1 MSQGVSGGCSHG
13 FNSSIAP
20 FNIQFPPLFPH
31 THSPLAHPPVPTFPI
46 TGGEEAMEC
55 ERWETE
61 EEVAMD
67 VDITEVEQLQLIS
80 EVKFARSTM
89 VPPSSLES
97 FGIPQDPSPATLP
110 VSHEGLTLVLVRGLH
125 PSL

>member
-1 MSQGVSGGCSHG
+1 MVAAAVVSTPVLHHLTYSPP
-13 FNSSIAP
+13 S
-20 FNIQFPPLFPH
+20 PPLFPH
-31 THSPLAHPPVPTFPI
+31 THSPPAHPPISTFPL

-97 FGIPQDPSPATLP
+97 FGVPQDPSPATLP
-110 VSHEGLTLVLVRGLH
+110 VSHEGLTPVLARG
-125 PSL
+125 